1 MADKFLLII
10 LLHKILDQEKLQ
22 DILFELITVDA
33 FILSFAFLFLLLL
46 FLTLI
51 IIIILFFS
59 ISANFFSSASYF
71 FNTSY

>member
-33 FILSFAFLFLLLL
+33 FILSFGLL
-46 FLTLI
+46 FC
-51 IIIILFFS
+51 IIILYPV
-59 ISANFFSSASYF
+59 YF
-71 FNTSY
+71 